1 MQTVG
6 LMYIA
11 STAGNLIVSST
22 LKPIVSST
30 ISLIGS
36 LTTSSISHESLD
48 VVIVEIDVA
57 ATIKTIEAT
66 ILTIDCHKEPL
77 KTAST
82 TVINAIQNI
91 NDTLTKIA
99 DVTASHASGYI
110 SRWRILNLDTE
121 IAELR
126 SGMTILNKRF
136 ALLCNINTMNNNNT

>member
-66 ILTIDCHKEPL
+66 ILTIDNHKEPL

-136 ALLCNINTMNNNNT
+136 ALLCNINTMNNNT

>member
-66 ILTIDCHKEPL
+66 ILTIDNHKEPL
-77 KTAST
+77 KTASS

-136 ALLCNINTMNNNNT
+136 ALLCNINTMNNNT

>member
-66 ILTIDCHKEPL
+66 ILTINSHKEPL

-136 ALLCNINTMNNNNT
+136 ALLCNINTMNNNT